1 MTMAMAMAMTWIELD
16 GEQAGWLQ
24 APHHLF
30 TGAHGIP
37 LAVTLPGWPQRR
49 TL

>member
-1 MTMAMAMAMTWIELD
+1 MLAVPD

-30 TGAHGIP
+30 TGAQGIP
-37 LAVTLPGWPQRR
+37 LAVTLPG
-49 TL
+49 